1 MDALA
6 VMTNIQFLQ
15 IYRTAERLPLAV
27 EELASELID
36 LKLLGLTRGMR
47 DIDRDGPEIQIT
59 KWPRW
64 KTKFF
69 VESDF
74 QDPDFAWLVKYR

>member
-1 MDALA
+1 
-6 VMTNIQFLQ
+6 
-15 IYRTAERLPLAV
+15 
-27 EELASELID
+27 LID